1 MIPAG
6 SPRSQ
11 AHDGSLAGVGPARHR
26 NPTPY
31 SQGDSAATA
40 TRITPGNALRPED
53 IALAAAEGAGVPG
66 EDVAEYAL
74 RLGDDALVLAQRLG
88 HWISRGPELEEDVAL
103 GNMALDQLGHARSF
117 LSYAGAAWGKSEDD
131 LAYFRREPEFRSAHL
146 FEQPNGD
153 FAATIAR
160 QFIAASWQF
169 PLYRELCS
177 SSDPMLAA
185 IAAKAVKEV
194 DYHLDHSTQW
204 VLRLAGGTEES
215 HRRMV
220 AGLQLMWPFVGELF
234 EDDPLIARVGDAA
247 VVPSSLKTEFDRTT
261 GAVLA
266 EAGLATPALPMA
278 TGGGRHGRHSEHL
291 GYLLAEMQ
299 VLARE
304 YPGASW

>member
-1 MIPAG
+1 MTAPTG
-6 SPRSQ
+6 SQPQ
-11 AHDGSLAGVGPARHR
+11 KHR
-26 NPTPY
+26 NPTPWA
-31 SQGDSAATA
+31 QGDSAASA

-53 IALAAAEGAGVPG
+53 IALTAAEGTAHPSG
-66 EDVAEYAL
+66 DVAEYAL
-74 RLGDDALVLAQRLG
+74 RLGDDALILAQRLG
-88 HWISRGPELEEDVAL
+88 QWISRGPELEEDVAL
-103 GNMALDQLGHARSF
+103 GNIGLDQLGHARSF
-117 LSYAGAAWGKSEDD
+117 LSYAGAAWGKTEDD

-160 QFIAASWQF
+160 QFVAASWQY
-169 PLYRELCS
+169 PLYRELSS

-215 HRRMV
+215 RRRMV
-220 AGLQLMWPFVGELF
+220 AGLDLMWPFVGELF
-234 EDDPLIARVGDAA
+234 EDDPLTTQLGDAA
-247 VVPSSLKTEFDRTT
+247 VVPSSLTAEFDRTT

-266 EAGLATPALPMA
+266 EAELAVPAHPMA
-278 TGGGRHGRHSEHL
+278 TGGGRRGRHSEHL

-299 VLARE
+299 VLARDF
-304 YPGASW
+304 PGASW

>member
-1 MIPAG
+1 MGPSTG
-6 SPRSQ
+6 SQSDA
-11 AHDGSLAGVGPARHR
+11 AHHR

-31 SQGDSAATA
+31 SQGDSAASA

-53 IALAAAEGAGVPG
+53 IALAAAEGTAKPSP
-66 EDVAEYAL
+66 EVAEYAL
-74 RLGDDALVLAQRLG
+74 RLGDDALILAQRLG

-103 GNMALDQLGHARSF
+103 GNIALDQLGHARSF
-117 LSYAGAAWGKSEDD
+117 LSYAGAAWGKTEDD
-131 LAYFRREPEFRSAHL
+131 LAYFRSEPEFRSAHL

-160 QFIAASWQF
+160 QFIAASYQF
-169 PLYRELCS
+169 LLYRELS
-177 SSDPMLAA
+177 RSSDPMLAA

-194 DYHLDHSTQW
+194 AYHLDHSTQW

-215 HRRMV
+215 RRRMI
-220 AGLQLMWPFVGELF
+220 AGLENMWPYVGELF
-234 EDDPLIARVGDAA
+234 EDDPLAAQVGDNG
-247 VVPSSLKTEFDRTT
+247 VVPSSLKNEFDQST

-266 EAGLATPALPMA
+266 QAELEVPTYPMA

-304 YPGASW
+304 FPGASW

>member
-1 MIPAG
+1 MTTPSAG
-6 SPRSQ
+6 P
-11 AHDGSLAGVGPARHR
+11 LHR
-26 NPTPY
+26 NPTSY
-31 SQGDSAATA
+31 SQGDSAASA

-53 IALAAAEGAGVPG
+53 IALAA
-66 EDVAEYAL
+66 EDGTAKPSEPVAEYAL
-74 RLGDDALVLAQRLG
+74 RLGDDGLILAQRLG

-131 LAYFRREPEFRSAHL
+131 LAYFRREAEFRSAHL

-153 FAATIAR
+153 FAVTIAR
-160 QFIAASWQF
+160 QFIASNYQYL
-169 PLYRELCS
+169 LYRELAGS
-177 SSDPMLAA
+177 VDPMLAA

-204 VLRLAGGTEES
+204 VLRLAGGTDES
-215 HRRMV
+215 NRRMV
-220 AGLQLMWPFVGELF
+220 AGLNLMWPFVGELF
-234 EDDPLIARVGDAA
+234 EDDPLIAEVGDSG
-247 VVPSSLKTEFDRTT
+247 VVPSSLKEEFDERT
-261 GAVLA
+261 GGVLA
-266 EAGLATPALPMA
+266 EAGLDLPAHPMA

>member
-1 MIPAG
+1 MIPTG
-6 SPRSQ
+6 SPHSQ
-11 AHDGSLAGVGPARHR
+11 ARGGSLAGEAPKRR
-26 NPTPY
+26 NPTPWA
-31 SQGDSAATA
+31 QGDSAASA

-53 IALAAAEGAGVPG
+53 IALAAADGTARPN
-66 EDVAEYAL
+66 EDVAQYAL
-74 RLGDDALVLAQRLG
+74 HLGDDALVLAQRLG
-88 HWISRGPELEEDVAL
+88 QWISRGPELEEDVAL
-103 GNMALDQLGHARSF
+103 GNIALDQLGHARSF

-131 LAYFRREPEFRSAHL
+131 LAYFRRESEFRSAHL

-160 QFIAASWQF
+160 AFIAANYQY
-169 PLYRELCS
+169 PLYRELS
-177 SSDPMLAA
+177 GSSDPMLSA

-215 HRRMV
+215 RRRMI
-220 AGLQLMWPFVGELF
+220 AGLDLMWPFVGELF
-234 EDDPLIARVGDAA
+234 EDDPLAAKVGDAG
-247 VVPSSLKTEFDRTT
+247 VVPSSLKAEFDRTT

-266 EAGLATPALPMA
+266 EAELAVPAHPMA

-304 YPGASW
+304 FPGASW